1 MLDKVFLSSIKIIV
15 LPNLMVVVM
24 FTYYVLVLTY
34 TKTLEYRQL
43 NHTFLKE
50 SFYLDTEGCY
60 YKKELAVMYNIP
72 CTYMTNENVEKYLLI
87 FQRFSYFFI

>member
-1 MLDKVFLSSIKIIV
+1 
-15 LPNLMVVVM
+15 MVVVM
-24 FTYYVLVLTY
+24 FTFVCTIVLTY
-34 TKTLEYRQL
+34 TKTLEYRLL

-50 SFYLDTEGCY
+50 SFYLDTQGCY